1 MCACP
6 LVSRFRCVCVWVWV
20 WVCVCLC
27 LRPSRGLRLQCH
39 GAVVATRQTQEMP
52 SSAASCPVRC
62 PCCQSVLAISLVVAP
77 CSPGGH
83 SMVAVPMA
91 RVATDGMAGQQP
103 FSTSGAAAAA
113 QVGMA
118 PQGTVAMPKVSGG
131 QGPASVPSQV
141 ALPAPTVSPAPPPPP
156 ARPPQGAATQ
166 ASLPATGLPT
176 PPQGPPPPGV
186 LAAQRTRQS
195 GSSSFRRETDIFLL
209 LAALEAKGEEE
220 EEEQEDEEGDVA
232 PIPKQ
237 QPKRRREA

>member
-1 MCACP
+1 MRACP
-6 LVSRFRCVCVWVWV
+6 LLYRFRCVCVCVWVWV

-62 PCCQSVLAISLVVAP
+62 PCCQSVLAISLVVVP

-131 QGPASVPSQV
+131 QGLASVPSQV
-141 ALPAPTVSPAPPPPP
+141 ALPAPTGKEIRRYPPIWVDGDLSLPPP
-156 ARPPQGAATQ
+156 AWRLQLHLYPSCARP
-166 ASLPATGLPT
+166 
-176 PPQGPPPPGV
+176 
-186 LAAQRTRQS
+186 RTH
-195 GSSSFRRETDIFLL
+195 GC
-209 LAALEAKGEEE
+209 
-220 EEEQEDEEGDVA
+220 
-232 PIPKQ
+232 
-237 QPKRRREA
+237 